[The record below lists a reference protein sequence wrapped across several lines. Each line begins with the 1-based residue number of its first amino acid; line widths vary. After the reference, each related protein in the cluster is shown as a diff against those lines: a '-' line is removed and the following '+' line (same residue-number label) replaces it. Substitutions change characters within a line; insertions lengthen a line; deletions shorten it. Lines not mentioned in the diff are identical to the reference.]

1 MTLGITV
8 GVGAALPLVC
18 QALPPFHVPTHE
30 FTQLYTLVAA
40 AVMFYLSGWLV
51 RRAPAGR
58 GSLPT
63 ARLSL
68 GLSMAA
74 GAALV
79 MALTTFAVMAIVNA
93 LGPRCNT
100 LGGAVFFWITWP
112 PAVALTSVIGALLGQ
127 RQWRWHWLTAALAA
141 VAGLS
146 LLHDAAQ
153 ALWGPQIVDLLV
165 GKPLAFDVR
174 AGMEIPRVH
183 GLQRLWVVALAAAI
197 WNVALWR
204 QGLGEPGTDASARTR
219 AARNRGVI
227 LAAAL
232 AMSALFAASHVG
244 LGWGRGALHRHLSEE
259 IRTEHF
265 VVRHAPGGQGEL
277 FAASVA
283 DDAEWWWHWLVEQW
297 GYEPDTRVWI
307 YLFEDGQGLGEYTLT
322 RSPHAQSHA
331 INLTWY
337 GALGNTLMHEL
348 IHVLHFDRV
357 GARMPLLGRGLI
369 EGYAMAYDGG
379 YALHPHAHARLA
391 AALRGGTLPR
401 ATQVMSLLGFWTVD
415 EGNAYDAAGS
425 FVGFLLHEYGWEAF
439 DTLNRTGDYREAY
452 GHDLAELD
460 AQWRVF
466 LGAVPVDMAEMTA
479 ARESFDPA
487 LQPSYSDECCP
498 KLGSRTTDLDTQAQ
512 LRWGASDVPGA
523 LAIYRALF
531 EEEGEP
537 RWAFQIIQCLRRLE
551 QDEEAVAVADEVLG
565 RDDLP
570 ADEQYRFLDER
581 LFCLMAL
588 RRWDAVEETLEAMS
602 ALQEPTEEMA
612 TLWTCLRD
620 PLLRDALGHA
630 AGHASR
636 FDKRRAMEELLAT
649 RPGDAALH
657 YLSVT
662 WFLGGFPSRKL
673 WVEPW
678 VRHRLETLLGHAEFA
693 PRALDERAD
702 MLLSV
707 ADDAI
712 RSGDLPLAQRIC
724 GSMADGC
731 ARPLNR
737 LHARRCLDRIA
748 WQRD

>member
-1 MTLGITV
+1 MILGITV
-8 GVGAALPLVC
+8 GTGAALPLIC
-18 QALPPFHVPTHE
+18 QALPPFHVLTHE
-30 FTQLYTLVAA
+30 FTQLYTVVAA
-40 AVMFYLSGWLV
+40 VVMFYLSGWLV

-58 GSLPT
+58 GSSAT

-74 GAALV
+74 AAALV
-79 MALTTFAVMAIVNA
+79 MALTAFVVMGVVNA

-112 PAVALTSVIGALLGQ
+112 PAVALTAVIGALLGE
-127 RQWRWHWLTAALAA
+127 RQWRWHWLTAAVAA
-141 VAGLS
+141 VAGVS

-153 ALWGPQIVDLLV
+153 ALWGPQIVDLMV

-183 GLQRLWVVALAAAI
+183 GLQRLWVAALAAAV

-204 QGLGEPGTDASARTR
+204 RGLGEPGTDASARAR
-219 AARNRGVI
+219 AARNRGAI
-227 LAAAL
+227 LALVL
-232 AMSALFAASHVG
+232 ATSAVFAASHVG

-283 DDAEWWWHWLVEQW
+283 DDAEWWWHWLSQHW

-307 YLFEDGQGLGEYTLT
+307 YLFEDGDELGEYTLT
-322 RSPHAQSHA
+322 RSAHAQSHA

-337 GALGNTLMHEL
+337 SALGSTLMHEL
-348 IHVLHFDRV
+348 VHVLHFDRV
-357 GARMPLLGRGLI
+357 GVRMPLLGRGLI
-369 EGYAMAYDGG
+369 EGYAMAYDEG

-391 AALRGGTLPR
+391 AALQGDTLPP

-439 DTLNRTGDYREAY
+439 DTVNRTGDYREAY
-452 GHDLAELD
+452 GADLAELD
-460 AQWRVF
+460 ARWRVF
-466 LGAVPVDMAEMTA
+466 LGSVPVDMAEMTA

-498 KLGSRTTDLDTQAQ
+498 KLGSRATDLDAQAQ

-523 LAIYRALF
+523 LEIYRTLF
-531 EEEGEP
+531 EDEGEP
-537 RWAFQIIQCLRRLE
+537 RWAFQIMQCLRRLE
-551 QDEEAVAVADEVLG
+551 RDTEAIAVADEVLA

-570 ADEQYRFLDER
+570 DDERFRFLYER

-588 RRWDAVEETLEAMS
+588 RRWDEVEDTLGAMS

-612 TLWTCLRD
+612 TLWTCLGD
-620 PLLRDALGHA
+620 PVLREALGHA
-630 AGHASR
+630 AGHATF
-636 FDKRRAMEELLAT
+636 FDKRTGMEELMAS
-649 RPGDAALH
+649 RPDDEALH
-657 YLSVT
+657 YLHVA
-662 WFLGGFPSRKL
+662 WFVGGFPTRKL

-678 VRHRLETLLGHAEFA
+678 TRKRLDHLLEHAEVA
-693 PRALDERAD
+693 PRSLDERTD
-702 MLLSV
+702 VLLSV
-707 ADDAI
+707 ADDAL
-712 RSGDLPLAQRIC
+712 RSGDLPLAERIC
-724 GSMADGC
+724 GALADGC

-737 LHARRCLDRIA
+737 VYAQRCLDRIA